1 MLLNILQGTGQL
13 PTAKTTQNV
22 DGAEVLKAL
31 HYRKA
36 LANICRRQKMAKVWY
51 ELGKAQRPNTI

>member
-22 DGAEVLKAL
+22 DGAEVQKAL

-36 LANICRRQKMAKVWY
+36 LANIN
-51 ELGKAQRPNTI
+51 L